1 MLVIVRYDLH
11 SKLYL
16 FESVSNN
23 FVISPTSFIGTGVL
37 SSRSFF
43 DEFLHSL
50 LNVGVGFLFWRAHH
64 ASLDVRDHEENEGH
78 EQKDRNCAQQ
88 SIYLIFSLWV
98 IFFSFCKLINS
109 HWISVNYVLEPRSS
123 FADSRVSHLTHIF
136 SVFTFQKSQI
146 NCNLLDLIILYCHQI
161 RLRHQNSSGIALNI
175 LILI

>member
-1 MLVIVRYDLH
+1 MLGVAEIPFFILFFHNWAHLHSLKKEIMLVIVRYDLH

-23 FVISPTSFIGTGVL
+23 FVISSTSFIGTGVL

-78 EQKDRNCAQQ
+78 EEKDRNCA
-88 SIYLIFSLWV
+88 
-98 IFFSFCKLINS
+98 
-109 HWISVNYVLEPRSS
+109 
-123 FADSRVSHLTHIF
+123 
-136 SVFTFQKSQI
+136 
-146 NCNLLDLIILYCHQI
+146 
-161 RLRHQNSSGIALNI
+161 
-175 LILI
+175 